1 MWSLVLAAATQIWLN
16 AMRGHLKMAPH
27 RLIGDG
33 AQPEG
38 TIASALSISW
48 GT

>member
-1 MWSLVLAAATQIWLN
+1 MWSLVLAAA
-16 AMRGHLKMAPH
+16 APGFSAVRGHLEVAPH
-27 RLIGDG
+27 RLIDDG